1 MPSLSLFGKSETLE
15 ERNARLAAEEK
26 AMALEHEKKKTEI
39 MKYRGYTE
47 EQAEEHLKM
56 KKDGKRAEKGLR
68 ALGSAFA
75 TERG

>member
-1 MPSLSLFGKSETLE
+1 MPSLFVFGKSETLG
-15 ERNARLAAEEK
+15 ERNTRLAAEEK
-26 AMALEHEKKKTEI
+26 AMASDHEKKKAEI

-56 KKDGKRAEKGLR
+56 KKDSKRAEKGLR

-75 TERG
+75 MERG